1 LGVNRNQGSL
11 AGLIALAVG
20 VLVAVIFSSARA
32 SNDTGKDLFERRCS
46 GCHATDRDKEGPRL
60 RGVYGRHS
68 GSVSSFSYSDPLRK
82 AEITWDTDTLDQ
94 WLTDTEKLVPGND
107 MAFRVV
113 NPAERREIIRYL
125 QQLSSN

>member
-1 LGVNRNQGSL
+1 VNRKQGSL
-11 AGLIALAVG
+11 AGLIALTVG
-20 VLVAVIFSSARA
+20 VLVAVVLSSARA
-32 SNDTGKDLFERRCS
+32 SNDTGKDLFERRCG

-60 RGVYGRHS
+60 RGVYGRRS
-68 GSVSSFSYSDPLRK
+68 GSVPSFNYSDALK
-82 AEITWDTDTLDQ
+82 NAAEITWDADTLDR
-94 WLTDTEKLVPGND
+94 WLTDTEQLVPGND

>member
-1 LGVNRNQGSL
+1 MNRKQSGL

-20 VLVAVIFSSARA
+20 VLVAVALSSARA

-60 RGVYGRHS
+60 RGVYGRRS
-68 GSVSSFSYSDPLRK
+68 GSVPSFNYSDALRN
-82 AEITWDTDTLDQ
+82 AEITWDSDALDR

-113 NPAERREIIRYL
+113 NPAERTDIIHYL

>member
-1 LGVNRNQGSL
+1 MNRKQGGVASL
-11 AGLIALAVG
+11 MVLAVG
-20 VLVAVIFSSARA
+20 FLIAVALSSAGA
-32 SNDTGKDLFERRCS
+32 SNDIGKDLFERRCS

-60 RGVYGRHS
+60 RGVYGRRS
-68 GSVSSFSYSDPLRK
+68 GSVASFSYSDALK
-82 AEITWDTDTLDQ
+82 NTEITWDADTLDP
-94 WLTDTEKLVPGND
+94 WLTDPEKLVPGND